1 MNILTTGG
9 QLQTEDLARWLLGT
23 EPEKAV
29 MVGIENLPI
38 YFLFDDTASGDE
50 AEARKYLQK
59 IVDAHYK
66 IDGSIYEE
74 WGKLNDNDYKEEIDK
89 NKQIEQELNNN
100 H

>member
-1 MNILTTGG
+1 
-9 QLQTEDLARWLLGT
+9 
-23 EPEKAV
+23 
-29 MVGIENLPI
+29 
-38 YFLFDDTASGDE
+38 
-50 AEARKYLQK
+50 
-59 IVDAHYK
+59 VDAHYK